1 MQKRSRQHSSTSN
14 TLHLHQ
20 SAPQA
25 TLALTPAT
33 KVCCRACS
41 PASGLAA
48 VQAETAT
55 THLQESSLE
64 AVLVDPKLVS
74 VEVGSDH
81 VEHCPAL
88 LVADAVKEV
97 LDDPC

>member
-1 MQKRSRQHSSTSN
+1 MQKWGRQDSSTSN

-33 KVCCRACS
+33 KVLCRAFS

-48 VQAETAT
+48 VPTETTAT
-55 THLQESSLE
+55 AHLQESSPE

-81 VEHCPAL
+81 VQHCPAL
-88 LVADAVKEV
+88 LVADAVK
-97 LDDPC
+97 